1 MIKIMIFLI
10 FVDKTMALGNDDKQ
24 VFSDNIVLEDNMT
37 RRVTGNDSMTF
48 QNDTLLMMVLQYE
61 NDGYVKNGSDHLK

>member
-10 FVDKTMALGNDDKQ
+10 FVDKTMALGNYDKQ

-48 QNDTLLMMVLQYE
+48 QNDTLLMTVLQYE

>member
-1 MIKIMIFLI
+1 MIFLI
-10 FVDKTMALGNDDKQ
+10 FVDKTMALGNYDKQ

-48 QNDTLLMMVLQYE
+48 QNDTLLMMVL
-61 NDGYVKNGSDHLK
+61 